1 MVEGTVDNH
10 SSVDM
15 IIAQNVGDYLVA
27 HCNDWFWRRERD
39 PLTLVGGFSIDM
51 ERLRRKTNDG
61 EGIGSSSVCSHGNE
75 VVGRRA
81 VRDEGTLDG
90 AIGKELG

>member
-1 MVEGTVDNH
+1 
-10 SSVDM
+10 
-15 IIAQNVGDYLVA
+15 
-27 HCNDWFWRRERD
+27 
-39 PLTLVGGFSIDM
+39 M